1 MWENETVVL
10 VTSLKKRILG
20 GREKV
25 RFERIDADNAIP
37 GFIKRLFRDRVSLY
51 LVKESPLALQA
62 TPHFDLDISE
72 LNTIKDHSNAV
83 LYNAATFFEKE
94 IESLLQ
100 EALVLRLD
108 YLIKPVSTMKKK
120 IFTDGDH
127 HALVQ
132 IEDRLEPFKKTMPYG
147 DMLIQSCQANGLT
160 SLDLSGYQSLV
171 DAILRKLAGIDPV
184 SWLMRDFTILT
195 DFLSESKGEEV
206 SRLDGMLL
214 KDFMMDRQQ
223 AGFAKAVGVE
233 VKLGRNEFNSADLTV
248 TLKRYQELRSEF
260 SNTVEQQPV
269 QPVEV
274 VGTEA
279 SIEPLS
285 LDVPT
290 PAAESPALVHKE
302 KSLPVEPVEEE
313 VIELADDWDLDETTT
328 PVPEPLS
335 KETVEEISTTET
347 APPVATE
354 EKTPKGMRIIRREQ
368 SEEEAAAP
376 VPEAQKSKRPELD
389 LRSLIDTRTEKS
401 FVKKLFGGDRDAY
414 DSLLDKLNDAESWR
428 VAKIL
433 IDNELFKR
441 DVDPFSREAI
451 KLVDLVYGRYYPE
464 ENAGGQ

>member
-1 MWENETVVL
+1 
-10 VTSLKKRILG
+10 
-20 GREKV
+20 
-25 RFERIDADNAIP
+25 
-37 GFIKRLFRDRVSLY
+37 
-51 LVKESPLALQA
+51 
-62 TPHFDLDISE
+62 
-72 LNTIKDHSNAV
+72 
-83 LYNAATFFEKE
+83 
-94 IESLLQ
+94 
-100 EALVLRLD
+100 
-108 YLIKPVSTMKKK
+108 
-120 IFTDGDH
+120 
-127 HALVQ
+127 
-132 IEDRLEPFKKTMPYG
+132 
-147 DMLIQSCQANGLT
+147 
-160 SLDLSGYQSLV
+160 
-171 DAILRKLAGIDPV
+171 
-184 SWLMRDFTILT
+184 
-195 DFLSESKGEEV
+195 
-206 SRLDGMLL
+206 MLL

>member
-269 QPVEV
+269 QPVEM